1 MEKKCSN
8 CKYFILMAPF
18 NDPGKYIEEKYMN
31 INTYH
36 GRCNYPNDFYYPD
49 DFATLNVSAFD
60 SCEFLE
66 DLMSDNFERGE
77 NKMICLIYGENKIIS
92 ELIEK
97 QFKCECDSSCQ
108 VCVNKT
114 MVKCCDCGREIS
126 LAKAYIY
133 N

>member
-1 MEKKCSN
+1 V
-8 CKYFILMAPF
+8 I
-18 NDPGKYIEEKYMN
+18 I
-31 INTYH
+31 
-36 GRCNYPNDFYYPD
+36 
-49 DFATLNVSAFD
+49 
-60 SCEFLE
+60 
-66 DLMSDNFERGE
+66 FEGGE

-97 QFKCECDSSCQ
+97 QFKCENFSVPSVCDSSCQ

-133 N
+133 IDEYVNKFYCKSCFSMLMAERFCKEIQKEEND

>member
-1 MEKKCSN
+1 
-8 CKYFILMAPF
+8 
-18 NDPGKYIEEKYMN
+18 
-31 INTYH
+31 
-36 GRCNYPNDFYYPD
+36 
-49 DFATLNVSAFD
+49 
-60 SCEFLE
+60 
-66 DLMSDNFERGE
+66 
-77 NKMICLIYGENKIIS
+77 MICLIYGEKKIIS

-133 N
+133 IDEYDNKFYCKSCFSMLMAERVSRSGLYVMQKEEND

>member
-1 MEKKCSN
+1 
-8 CKYFILMAPF
+8 
-18 NDPGKYIEEKYMN
+18 
-31 INTYH
+31 
-36 GRCNYPNDFYYPD
+36 
-49 DFATLNVSAFD
+49 
-60 SCEFLE
+60 
-66 DLMSDNFERGE
+66 
-77 NKMICLIYGENKIIS
+77 MICLIYGENKIIS

-133 N
+133 IDEYDNKFYCKSCFSILMAERFFKNIQ

>member
-1 MEKKCSN
+1 
-8 CKYFILMAPF
+8 
-18 NDPGKYIEEKYMN
+18 
-31 INTYH
+31 
-36 GRCNYPNDFYYPD
+36 
-49 DFATLNVSAFD
+49 
-60 SCEFLE
+60 
-66 DLMSDNFERGE
+66 
-77 NKMICLIYGENKIIS
+77 MICLIYGENKIIS

-133 N
+133 IDEYDNKFYCKSCFSMLMAETFCKEIQKEEND

>member
-1 MEKKCSN
+1 
-8 CKYFILMAPF
+8 
-18 NDPGKYIEEKYMN
+18 
-31 INTYH
+31 
-36 GRCNYPNDFYYPD
+36 
-49 DFATLNVSAFD
+49 
-60 SCEFLE
+60 
-66 DLMSDNFERGE
+66 
-77 NKMICLIYGENKIIS
+77 MICLIYGENKIIS

-133 N
+133 IDEYDNKFYCKSCFSMLIAERFCKEIKLQLETIKRLL

>member
-1 MEKKCSN
+1 V
-8 CKYFILMAPF
+8 I
-18 NDPGKYIEEKYMN
+18 I
-31 INTYH
+31 
-36 GRCNYPNDFYYPD
+36 
-49 DFATLNVSAFD
+49 
-60 SCEFLE
+60 
-66 DLMSDNFERGE
+66 FERGE
-77 NKMICLIYGENKIIS
+77 NNMICLIYGENKIIS

-133 N
+133 IDEYDNKFYCKSCFSMLIAERFCKEIQKEEND